1 MTGTERYERQTAL
14 PGIGQEGQERL
25 AHSKVLV
32 AGAGGLGS
40 PLCLYLAAA
49 GIGTI
54 GIADFDTVSI
64 SNLQRQILY
73 NEADLGKA
81 KADLAASRIKAI
93 NSATEVHVHGKITA
107 GNAEAI
113 ISGYD
118 IVADGCDNFE
128 TRYILND
135 ACLSQRKPFVYGAV
149 CGFEGQVSVFCTGNK
164 PCSYRDLYPDEKAML
179 SLEADKRVIGPVAG
193 ITACVQASE
202 VIKLVCGCGTQ
213 LIGKLWT
220 INALTME
227 TNLVELDYA
236 R

>member
-14 PGIGQEGQERL
+14 PEIGCEGQKKLGNAR
-25 AHSKVLV
+25 VLV
-32 AGAGGLGS
+32 VGAGGLGS
-40 PLCLYLAAA
+40 PLCLYLAAS

-118 IVADGCDNFE
+118 IVADGCDNIA
-128 TRYILND
+128 TRLLIND
-135 ACLSQRKPFVYGAV
+135 TCLALGKTYVYAAV
-149 CGFEGQVSVFCTGNK
+149 RGFEAQVSVFGHSDEK
-164 PCSYRDLYPDEKAML
+164 HSYRDIFLFAEENDKVNETEK
-179 SLEADKRVIGPVAG
+179 SIVAP
-193 ITACVQASE
+193 TAGLAASVQCSEILKIICGYGEVLAS
-202 VIKLVCGCGTQ
+202 
-213 LIGKLWT
+213 KLWVCD
-220 INALTME
+220 MRDMR
-227 TNLVELDYA
+227 TNIIEF
-236 R
+236 

>member
-14 PGIGQEGQERL
+14 PEIGCEGQKKLGNAR
-25 AHSKVLV
+25 VLV
-32 AGAGGLGS
+32 VGAGGLGS
-40 PLCLYLAAA
+40 PLCLYLAAS

-73 NEADLGKA
+73 NEADLGKT
-81 KADLAASRIKAI
+81 KADLAANRIKAI

-118 IVADGCDNFE
+118 IVADGCDNYA
-128 TRYILND
+128 TRYIIND
-135 ACLSQRKPFVYGAV
+135 ACMTQKKPFVYGAV
-149 CGFEGQVSVFCTGNK
+149 CGFEGQVSIFCAGEK

-202 VIKLVCGCGTQ
+202 VIKLVCGYGTQ

-236 R
+236 Q

>member
-14 PGIGQEGQERL
+14 PEIGCEGQKKLGNAR
-25 AHSKVLV
+25 VLV
-32 AGAGGLGS
+32 VGAGGLGS
-40 PLCLYLAAA
+40 PLCLYLAAS

-118 IVADGCDNFE
+118 IVADGCDNIT
-128 TRYILND
+128 TRLLIND
-135 ACLSQRKPFVYGAV
+135 TCLALGKTYVYAAV
-149 CGFEGQVSVFCTGNK
+149 RGFEAQVSVFGHGDEK
-164 PCSYRDLYPDEKAML
+164 HSYRDIFLFAQADINDTENETEK
-179 SLEADKRVIGPVAG
+179 SIVAP
-193 ITACVQASE
+193 TAGLAASVQCSE
-202 VIKLVCGCGTQ
+202 ILKIICRYGEVLA
-213 LIGKLWT
+213 GKLWVCD
-220 INALTME
+220 MRE
-227 TNLVELDYA
+227 MRTNIIEF
-236 R
+236 

>member
-1 MTGTERYERQTAL
+1 MERYERQTAL
-14 PGIGQEGQERL
+14 PEIGYEGQRKL
-25 AHSKVLV
+25 GNARVLV
-32 AGAGGLGS
+32 VGAGGLGS

-54 GIADFDTVSI
+54 GIADFDTISI

-118 IVADGCDNFE
+118 IVADGCDNYA
-128 TRYILND
+128 TRYVIND
-135 ACLSQRKPFVYGAV
+135 ACMTQKKPFVYGAV
-149 CGFEGQVSVFCTGNK
+149 CGFEGQVSIFCAGEK
-164 PCSYRDLYPDEKAML
+164 PCSYRDLYPDENEML
-179 SLEADKRVIGPVAG
+179 ALSPDKRVIGPVAG

-202 VIKLVCGCGTQ
+202 VIKLVCGCGIP
-213 LIGKLWT
+213 LIGTLWT
-220 INALTME
+220 IDTLSME
-227 TNLVELDYA
+227 TNLVELD
-236 R
+236 

>member
-14 PGIGQEGQERL
+14 PEIGCEGQKKLGNAR
-25 AHSKVLV
+25 VLIV
-32 AGAGGLGS
+32 GAGGLGS
-40 PLCLYLAAA
+40 PLCLYLAAS

-93 NSATEVHVHGKITA
+93 NSAIEVHVHGKITA

-118 IVADGCDNFE
+118 IVADGCDNYA
-128 TRYILND
+128 TRYIIND
-135 ACLSQRKPFVYGAV
+135 ACMTQKKPFVYGAV
-149 CGFEGQVSVFCTGNK
+149 CGFEGQVSIFCAGEK

-227 TNLVELDYA
+227 TNLVEM
-236 R
+236 

>member
-1 MTGTERYERQTAL
+1 MTEFSRYVRQTAL
-14 PGIGQEGQERL
+14 PEIGLKGQEKLHKAR
-25 AHSKVLV
+25 VLIV
-32 AGAGGLGS
+32 GAGGLGS
-40 PLCLYLAAA
+40 PLAMYLAAA

-54 GIADFDTVSI
+54 GVADFDIVSE

-73 NEADLGKA
+73 NEADLGKT
-81 KADLAASRIKAI
+81 KADLAANRIKAI

-113 ISGYD
+113 ISDYE
-118 IVADGCDNFE
+118 IVADGCDNYA
-128 TRYILND
+128 TRYIIND
-135 ACLSQRKPFVYGAV
+135 ACMTQKKPFVYGAV
-149 CGFEGQVSVFCTGNK
+149 CGFEGQVSIFCAGEK

-227 TNLVELDYA
+227 TNLVELDF
-236 R
+236 

>member
-14 PGIGQEGQERL
+14 PEIGCEGQKKLGNAR
-25 AHSKVLV
+25 VLV
-32 AGAGGLGS
+32 VGAGGLGS
-40 PLCLYLAAA
+40 PLCLYLAAS

-93 NSATEVHVHGKITA
+93 NSATEVHVHEKITA

-118 IVADGCDNFE
+118 IVADGCDNIA
-128 TRYILND
+128 TRLLIND
-135 ACLSQRKPFVYGAV
+135 TCLALGKTYVYAAV
-149 CGFEGQVSVFCTGNK
+149 RGFEAQVSVFGHSDEK
-164 PCSYRDLYPDEKAML
+164 HSYRDIFLFAQENDKVNETEK
-179 SLEADKRVIGPVAG
+179 SIVAP
-193 ITACVQASE
+193 TAGLAASVQCSEILKIICGYGEVLAS
-202 VIKLVCGCGTQ
+202 
-213 LIGKLWT
+213 KLWVCD
-220 INALTME
+220 MRDMR
-227 TNLVELDYA
+227 TNIIEF
-236 R
+236 

>member
-14 PGIGQEGQERL
+14 PEIGCEGQKKLGNAR
-25 AHSKVLV
+25 VLV
-32 AGAGGLGS
+32 VGAGGLGS
-40 PLCLYLAAA
+40 PLCLYLAAS

-118 IVADGCDNFE
+118 IVADGCDNIA
-128 TRYILND
+128 TRLLIND
-135 ACLSQRKPFVYGAV
+135 TCLALGKTYVYAAV
-149 CGFEGQVSVFCTGNK
+149 RGFEAQVSVFGHSDEK
-164 PCSYRDLYPDEKAML
+164 HSYRDIFLFAQENDKVNETEK
-179 SLEADKRVIGPVAG
+179 SIVAP
-193 ITACVQASE
+193 TAGLAASVQCSEILKIICGYGEVLAS
-202 VIKLVCGCGTQ
+202 
-213 LIGKLWT
+213 KLWVCD
-220 INALTME
+220 MRDMR
-227 TNLVELDYA
+227 TNIIEF
-236 R
+236 

>member
-14 PGIGQEGQERL
+14 PEIGCEGQKKLGNAR
-25 AHSKVLV
+25 VLV
-32 AGAGGLGS
+32 VGAGGLGS
-40 PLCLYLAAA
+40 PLCLYLAAS

-93 NSATEVHVHGKITA
+93 NSATKVHVHGKITA

-118 IVADGCDNFE
+118 IVADGCDNYA
-128 TRYILND
+128 TRYIIND
-135 ACLSQRKPFVYGAV
+135 ACMTQKKTFVYGAV
-149 CGFEGQVSVFCTGNK
+149 CGFEGQVSIFCAGEK

-227 TNLVELDYA
+227 TNLVELDF
-236 R
+236 

>member
-14 PGIGQEGQERL
+14 PEIGCEGQKKLGNAR
-25 AHSKVLV
+25 VLV
-32 AGAGGLGS
+32 VGAGGLGS
-40 PLCLYLAAA
+40 PLCLYLAAS

-118 IVADGCDNFE
+118 IVADGCDNIA
-128 TRYILND
+128 TRLLIND
-135 ACLSQRKPFVYGAV
+135 TCLALGKIYVYAAV
-149 CGFEGQVSVFCTGNK
+149 RGFEAQVSVFGHGDEK
-164 PCSYRDLYPDEKAML
+164 HSYRDIFLFAEENDKVNETEK
-179 SLEADKRVIGPVAG
+179 SIVAP
-193 ITACVQASE
+193 TAGLAASVQCSE
-202 VIKLVCGCGTQ
+202 ILKIICRYGEVLA
-213 LIGKLWT
+213 GKLWVCD
-220 INALTME
+220 MRE
-227 TNLVELDYA
+227 MRTNIIEF
-236 R
+236 

>member
-1 MTGTERYERQTAL
+1 MTDFSRYVRQTAL
-14 PGIGQEGQERL
+14 PEIGLKGQEKLHKAR
-25 AHSKVLV
+25 VLIV
-32 AGAGGLGS
+32 GAGGLGS
-40 PLCLYLAAA
+40 PLCLYLAAS

-93 NSATEVHVHGKITA
+93 NSATEVHVHEKITA
-107 GNAEAI
+107 ENAEAI

-118 IVADGCDNFE
+118 IVADGCDNYA
-128 TRYILND
+128 TRYIIND
-135 ACLSQRKPFVYGAV
+135 TCMTQKKPFVYGAV
-149 CGFEGQVSVFCTGNK
+149 CGFEGQVSIFCAGEK

-227 TNLVELDYA
+227 TNLVELDF
-236 R
+236 

>member
-14 PGIGQEGQERL
+14 PGIGQEGQVRL
-25 AHSKVLV
+25 AHAKVLV

-81 KADLAASRIKAI
+81 KADVAASRIKAI

-118 IVADGCDNFE
+118 IVADGCDNYA
-128 TRYILND
+128 TRYIIND
-135 ACLSQRKPFVYGAV
+135 ACMTQKKPFVYGAV
-149 CGFEGQVSVFCTGNK
+149 CGFEGQVSIFCAGEK
-164 PCSYRDLYPDEKAML
+164 PCSYRDLYP
-179 SLEADKRVIGPVAG
+179 
-193 ITACVQASE
+193 
-202 VIKLVCGCGTQ
+202 
-213 LIGKLWT
+213 
-220 INALTME
+220 NALIRSRQKSNRSGRRHHRLRASLRSHKARMRLRHTA
-227 TNLVELDYA
+227 NRQIVDDRHSLDGDEFG
-236 R
+236 